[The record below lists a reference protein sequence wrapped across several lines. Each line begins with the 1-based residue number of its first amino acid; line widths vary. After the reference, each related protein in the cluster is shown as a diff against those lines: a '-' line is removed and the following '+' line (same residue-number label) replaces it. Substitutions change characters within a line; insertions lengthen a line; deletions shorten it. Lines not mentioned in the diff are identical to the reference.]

1 MYRYIIKADFGLL
14 VNIDIKHH
22 SHQNLNLNLQNSI
35 QTTTISASTVNEYG
49 VILSF
54 LYTYIFASVNFY
66 FKVVAKGQKTS
77 GTFKSYLIN

>member
-35 QTTTISASTVNEYG
+35 YTTTISASTVNEYG
-49 VILSF
+49 VI
-54 LYTYIFASVNFY
+54 
-66 FKVVAKGQKTS
+66 
-77 GTFKSYLIN
+77 

>member
-14 VNIDIKHH
+14 VNIDTCIKHH

-49 VILSF
+49 VI
-54 LYTYIFASVNFY
+54 
-66 FKVVAKGQKTS
+66 
-77 GTFKSYLIN
+77 

>member
-22 SHQNLNLNLQNSI
+22 CHQNLNLNLQNSI

-49 VILSF
+49 VI
-54 LYTYIFASVNFY
+54 
-66 FKVVAKGQKTS
+66 
-77 GTFKSYLIN
+77 